1 MVKKQA
7 DVQKELAQN
16 VHVFNLDNK
25 GQKIGL
31 KGLYKQQ
38 NVIDLKNENDN
49 FE

>member
-1 MVKKQA
+1 MVKKQ
-7 DVQKELAQN
+7 DDDQKELAQN

-25 GQKIGL
+25 GHKIGL
-31 KGLYKQQ
+31 KGLYKQH